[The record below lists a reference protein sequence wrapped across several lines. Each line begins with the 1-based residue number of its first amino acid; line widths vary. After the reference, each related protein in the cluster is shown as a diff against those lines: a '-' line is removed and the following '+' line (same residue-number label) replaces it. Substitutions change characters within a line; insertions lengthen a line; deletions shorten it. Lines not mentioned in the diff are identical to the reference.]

1 MEMNI
6 SRHRNK
12 QLSPGKHH
20 QLIQEEQFQLLPVE
34 QRILSESH
42 EVDLTAASW
51 LYWGKEDLQ
60 QERRKFSFIKYSS
73 NQLTC

>member
-20 QLIQEEQFQLLPVE
+20 QLIQEERVQSLPVE
-34 QRILSESH
+34 QWVLSESH
-42 EVDLTAASW
+42 KVNLTAASW
-51 LYWGKEDLQ
+51 LHWGKEDLQ

-73 NQLTC
+73 TQLTC